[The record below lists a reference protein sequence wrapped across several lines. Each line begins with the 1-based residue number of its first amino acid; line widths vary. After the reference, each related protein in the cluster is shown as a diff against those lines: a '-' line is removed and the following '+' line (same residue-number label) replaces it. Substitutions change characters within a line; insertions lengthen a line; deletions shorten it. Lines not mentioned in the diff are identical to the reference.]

1 MSQVSLHKA
10 AVQGWM
16 RVAKFLL
23 DGGDDPNH
31 RLVCDGAC
39 YTKNVPHEHCYRC
52 DFCERTAGG
61 MALSWT
67 PLHGA
72 VALGRKEMTE
82 LLLSYGADT
91 SSKLR
96 LFNGQ
101 WIPGKPCKH
110 EVTALQLSRMEH
122 PIRLAY
128 GPNRSQ
134 WENSGYQRP
143 RKQDY
148 RDVEEILMRGLEDI
162 DANIGIPV
170 CKWRDQYVAA
180 EDQSCFGAG
189 LRGVSLPELLWVFR
203 DFPNRMDHPAKCPV
217 RRFNL
222 E

>member
-1 MSQVSLHKA
+1 M
-10 AVQGWM
+10 
-16 RVAKFLL
+16 
-23 DGGDDPNH
+23 DGGSQIPVGFGDDQNS
-31 RLVCDGAC
+31 RLVCDGDC

-52 DFCERTAGG
+52 DFCERTADD

-101 WIPGKPCKH
+101 WTPGIPCKH
-110 EVTALQLSRMEH
+110 EVTALQLSRMKH
-122 PIRLAY
+122 PIRLAD

-143 RKQDY
+143 RQQDY
-148 RDVEEILMRGLEDI
+148 RDVEDILMRGLDDI
-162 DANIGIPV
+162 NANIGIPV
-170 CKWRDQYVAA
+170 CTWRDQYVAGGT
-180 EDQSCFGAG
+180 EQSCFGAG
-189 LRGVSLPELLWVFR
+189 LRGVSLPELLLVFR

-217 RRFNL
+217 RRFKI